1 MYDATR
7 KRLLLGREDL
17 LGLIAAQLQWKHN
30 SSELKLRKPI
40 WVDVGGGTGY
50 VRRKDKPMETQD

>member
-1 MYDATR
+1 M
-7 KRLLLGREDL
+7 KLLLGREDL
-17 LGLIAAQLQWKHN
+17 LGLIAAQLEHKEA

-50 VRRKDKPMETQD
+50 AETRTFPRQERN